1 MKHFCR
7 VTFWLFVSV
16 LFTQSSLLGQSASEG
31 NMLPC
36 SLEIHWKAITDSY
49 HVHDIQKLSFRGIWD
64 DILEGYGS
72 KQPYVVNT
80 PHKVKQV
87 WETVSTKVPAEVLMN
102 DFGIDPKT
110 VKENASDIWNT
121 CTNYFDWD
129 TYYRRFSNN
138 RWQQEYFAET
148 FSTAEN
154 LGNTLMLILGN
165 DYIRRNEYKVIAHW
179 AGGRKDTLLSGRD
192 FWAHYLFPYVK
203 DVWAEA
209 EGFHTPQGDKLYRRM
224 FELYML
230 EHNGKLH
237 ELGHHDI
244 INDIKE
250 LENSFE
256 VVEAG
261 LLMDYG
267 QGGGV
272 YVKNDVPAYYAMLR
286 RKGMP
291 ENMDF
296 RFVFEKRDGKVPS
309 FEDVKSNFDKL
320 VERVAQTPFFNELL
334 QEGGYERISISY
346 VNGSTLSPWQ
356 IKEIKETT
364 PKKIRNENP
373 DLMELLISGNAI
385 HVDAA
390 KKWDNTDTGPKGPGY
405 LVHRFLLFPGGEII
419 ACHTGNRII
428 PATKFRLTD
437 KSTWKA
443 NSGGLIWLVPAYDTY
458 KDAKVY
464 N

>member
-16 LFTQSSLLGQSASEG
+16 LFMQSPMLGQSAPQG
-31 NMLPC
+31 NMLPD

-49 HVHDIQKLSFRGIWD
+49 NVHDIQKRSFRGIWD
-64 DILEGYGS
+64 DILEGYSS
-72 KQPYVVNT
+72 KEPYIVSSPN
-80 PHKVKQV
+80 KVKSIWKV
-87 WETVSTKVPAEVLMN
+87 VTTKAPANVLMN
-102 DFGIDPKT
+102 DFGIDPRS
-110 VKENASDIWNT
+110 VKENAADIWNT

-129 TYYRRFSNN
+129 TYYTRFSNN
-138 RWQQEYFAET
+138 SWQQQYFAET
-148 FSTAEN
+148 FSTADN
-154 LGNTLMLILGN
+154 LGNILMHILGN
-165 DYIRRNEYKVIAHW
+165 DYIRRNEYKVVAHW
-179 AGGRKDTLLSGRD
+179 EGGKKDTLLSGRD
-192 FWAHYLFPYVK
+192 FWAHYMFPFVK

-209 EGFHTPQGDKLYRRM
+209 KGFHTPQGDGLYRRM

-237 ELGHHDI
+237 ELGRHDI
-244 INDIKE
+244 PKEISE
-250 LENSFE
+250 LEKSFE
-256 VVEAG
+256 VVKAG

-272 YVKNDVPAYYAMLR
+272 YVKNDVPAYCAMLR

-296 RFVFEKRDGKVPS
+296 KYIFEKRYGKFPS
-309 FEDVKSNFDKL
+309 FEDIQRDFDRL

-334 QEGGYERISISY
+334 QNGYERISISY
-346 VNGSTLSPWQ
+346 VNGSTLSYWQ
-356 IKEIKETT
+356 IKEINETT
-364 PKKIRNENP
+364 PKHIRNGNP
-373 DLMELLISGNAI
+373 ELMELLMNGNAI
-385 HVDAA
+385 HVEATT
-390 KKWDNTDTGPKGPGY
+390 KWDNTGTGPKGPGH
-405 LVHRFLLFPGGEII
+405 LVHRFLLFPRGEII
-419 ACHTGNRII
+419 ACHTGNRIV
-428 PATKFRLTD
+428 PATKFRLAD

-443 NSGGLIWLVPAYDTY
+443 NSGGLIWLVPAYDTN